1 MTMLAGTIGH
11 TFGVRVDGT
20 SSRRFLRFLSLTGPS
35 APRVV
40 DCPSGNTYKVSVMGL
55 AFSVIWHDKHSGN
68 WLTAFATPYPAVPL
82 DTPSARGFRGFRRF
96 KGFKGWW
103 WRPSG
108 AIIIHGAEPRRSSAD
123 SRQPT
128 ADNGYPPANACYPAK
143 VTLKG
148 ISIQNTHA
156 SMTWF
161 SKSAAG
167 VIVEGAG
174 RKDVSFPI
182 ISFEEA
188 YYGEL
193 QSL

>member
-1 MTMLAGTIGH
+1 MCR
-11 TFGVRVDGT
+11 RVA
-20 SSRRFLRFLSLTGPS
+20 SLRSGGDS
-35 APRVV
+35 AYGAEGCGFPQ
-40 DCPSGNTYKVSVMGL
+40 SGNAYKVSVMGL
-55 AFSVIWHDKHSGN
+55 AFCVIWHDKHSGN
-68 WLTAFATPYPAVPL
+68 WLTAFATPPIRL
-82 DTPSARGFRGFRRF
+82 CHWTRLRREGSEGSEGS
-96 KGFKGWW
+96 KGGG
-103 WRPSG
+103 G
-108 AIIIHGAEPRRSSAD
+108 ALRAQSSYMAPNLAGGQPTTD
-123 SRQPT
+123 SEQPT
-128 ADNGYPPANACYPAK
+128 ADSGHPPANACYPAK
-143 VTLKG
+143 GTPKG

>member
-1 MTMLAGTIGH
+1 MQSLHRVEKSHASMVKKALRKEISRLSVSLERFAPTPIPAHSPTRDDGGSGQHWTRLRREGSEGSEGSKGGGGALRAQSSYMAPNLAGG
-11 TFGVRVDGT
+11 
-20 SSRRFLRFLSLTGPS
+20 
-35 APRVV
+35 
-40 DCPSGNTYKVSVMGL
+40 
-55 AFSVIWHDKHSGN
+55 
-68 WLTAFATPYPAVPL
+68 
-82 DTPSARGFRGFRRF
+82 
-96 KGFKGWW
+96 
-103 WRPSG
+103 
-108 AIIIHGAEPRRSSAD
+108 
-123 SRQPT
+123 QPT
-128 ADNGYPPANACYPAK
+128 TDSEQPTTDSGHPPANACYPAK
-143 VTLKG
+143 GTPKG

-161 SKSAAG
+161 SKLAAG

>member
-1 MTMLAGTIGH
+1 MTMLAGSIGRA
-11 TFGVRVDGT
+11 FGVRVDGT

-40 DCPSGNTYKVSVMGL
+40 DCPSGNTYKVSVTGL

-82 DTPSARGFRGFRRF
+82 DTPSARGFRGFR
-96 KGFKGWW
+96 GFKGWW

-108 AIIIHGAEPRRSSAD
+108 AIIIHGAEPRRWSAD
-123 SRQPT
+123 S
-128 ADNGYPPANACYPAK
+128 GHPPANACYPAQG
-143 VTLKG
+143 TLKG

>member
-1 MTMLAGTIGH
+1 MGR
-11 TFGVRVDGT
+11 RVLKFD
-20 SSRRFLRFLSLTGPS
+20 GPS
-35 APRVV
+35 GRGLWIALRAILIKSALRDWLSVSYGMIRILVIGSLRSPPPLSGCARVQRVQKVQRVQRVV
-40 DCPSGNTYKVSVMGL
+40 VAPFGRNHHTWRRTSPVVSGQ
-55 AFSVIWHDKHSGN
+55 
-68 WLTAFATPYPAVPL
+68 
-82 DTPSARGFRGFRRF
+82 R
-96 KGFKGWW
+96 
-103 WRPSG
+103 
-108 AIIIHGAEPRRSSAD
+108 SAD
-123 SRQPT
+123 SGQRT
-128 ADNGYPPANACYPAK
+128 ADSSQPSANACYPAK
-143 VTLKG
+143 GTLKG

>member
-1 MTMLAGTIGH
+1 MDRPAAGG
-11 TFGVRVDGT
+11 
-20 SSRRFLRFLSLTGPS
+20 FLSLTGPS

-40 DCPSGNTYKVSVMGL
+40 DCPSGNTYKVSVTGL
-55 AFSVIWHDKHSGN
+55 AFSVIWHDTHSGD
-68 WLTAFATPYPAVPL
+68 WLTAFATPLIRLRHWTRLRREGSEGSEGSKGSKGGGGALRAQSSYMAPNLAGGQRTAV
-82 DTPSARGFRGFRRF
+82 
-96 KGFKGWW
+96 
-103 WRPSG
+103 SG
-108 AIIIHGAEPRRSSAD
+108 QRTAD
-123 SRQPT
+123 SSQPS
-128 ADNGYPPANACYPAK
+128 ANACYPAK
-143 VTLKG
+143 GTLKG

>member
-1 MTMLAGTIGH
+1 MLIKSALRIHLSVSYVMISILRIGSLRSPPPIRLCHWTRLRREGSEGSEGSKGSKGSKGGGGALRAQSSYMAPNLAGGQRT
-11 TFGVRVDGT
+11 
-20 SSRRFLRFLSLTGPS
+20 
-35 APRVV
+35 
-40 DCPSGNTYKVSVMGL
+40 
-55 AFSVIWHDKHSGN
+55 
-68 WLTAFATPYPAVPL
+68 
-82 DTPSARGFRGFRRF
+82 
-96 KGFKGWW
+96 
-103 WRPSG
+103 
-108 AIIIHGAEPRRSSAD
+108 AD
-123 SRQPT
+123 SRQR
-128 ADNGYPPANACYPAK
+128 NSSHLPANACYPAK
-143 VTLKG
+143 GTPKG

>member
-1 MTMLAGTIGH
+1 MPLRAMSFIMPPAAVTS
-11 TFGVRVDGT
+11 T
-20 SSRRFLRFLSLTGPS
+20 SSIIIILTLVHPFATSWPS
-35 APRVV
+35 SPKGDAR
-40 DCPSGNTYKVSVMGL
+40 SVTGL
-55 AFSVIWHDKHSGN
+55 AVCVIWHDTHSGD

-108 AIIIHGAEPRRSSAD
+108 AIIIHGAEPRRWSSG
-123 SRQPT
+123 SGQPT
-128 ADNGYPPANACYPAK
+128 AINGQRLPASQCLLSRQGTP
-143 VTLKG
+143 KG

>member
-1 MTMLAGTIGH
+1 MDRPAAGG
-11 TFGVRVDGT
+11 
-20 SSRRFLRFLSLTGPS
+20 FLSLTGPS

-40 DCPSGNTYKVSVMGL
+40 DCPSGNTYKVSVTGL
-55 AFSVIWHDKHSGN
+55 AFSVIWHDTHSGD
-68 WLTAFATPYPAVPL
+68 WLTAFAPPL
-82 DTPSARGFRGFRRF
+82 SGCAIGHAFGARVQRVQKVQRVQRVVVAPFGRNHHTWRRTS
-96 KGFKGWW
+96 
-103 WRPSG
+103 PVVSG
-108 AIIIHGAEPRRSSAD
+108 QRSAD
-123 SRQPT
+123 SGQRT
-128 ADNGYPPANACYPAK
+128 ADSSQPSANACYPAK
-143 VTLKG
+143 GTLKG

>member
-20 SSRRFLRFLSLTGPS
+20 SSRRFLRFLSLTALWAEGGGIALAGDEHKIS
-35 APRVV
+35 VT
-40 DCPSGNTYKVSVMGL
+40 GLVSMSYGMICIL
-55 AFSVIWHDKHSGN
+55 ANQPTDN
-68 WLTAFATPYPAVPL
+68 
-82 DTPSARGFRGFRRF
+82 RQR
-96 KGFKGWW
+96 
-103 WRPSG
+103 
-108 AIIIHGAEPRRSSAD
+108 SAD
-123 SRQPT
+123 S
-128 ADNGYPPANACYPAK
+128 GYPPANACYPAQG
-143 VTLKG
+143 TPKG
-148 ISIQNTHA
+148 ISIQNTHV

>member
-1 MTMLAGTIGH
+1 MPL
-11 TFGVRVDGT
+11 
-20 SSRRFLRFLSLTGPS
+20 
-35 APRVV
+35 
-40 DCPSGNTYKVSVMGL
+40 CGNAYKVSVTRL
-55 AFSVIWHDKHSGN
+55 AFCVIWHDKHSGD
-68 WLTAFATPYPAVPL
+68 WLTALATPLSGCAIGHAFG
-82 DTPSARGFRGFRRF
+82 ARVQRVQKVQRVQRVVVAPFGRNHHTWRRTS
-96 KGFKGWW
+96 
-103 WRPSG
+103 PVV
-108 AIIIHGAEPRRSSAD
+108 

-128 ADNGYPPANACYPAK
+128 ADSGYPPANACYPAK
-143 VTLKG
+143 GTPKG

-161 SKSAAG
+161 SKPLAG

-174 RKDVSFPI
+174 RKDISFPI

>member
-1 MTMLAGTIGH
+1 YESCSLAT
-11 TFGVRVDGT
+11 
-20 SSRRFLRFLSLTGPS
+20 
-35 APRVV
+35 
-40 DCPSGNTYKVSVMGL
+40 PSGGQNK
-55 AFSVIWHDKHSGN
+55 
-68 WLTAFATPYPAVPL
+68 TPRDNLLINPPL
-82 DTPSARGFRGFRRF
+82 EMTVA
-96 KGFKGWW
+96 
-103 WRPSG
+103 
-108 AIIIHGAEPRRSSAD
+108 AD
-123 SRQPT
+123 S
-128 ADNGYPPANACYPAK
+128 GYPPANACYPAK
-143 VTLKG
+143 GTLKG

>member
-1 MTMLAGTIGH
+1 MPPFGGH
-11 TFGVRVDGT
+11 VHIEYHNHSYPRT
-20 SSRRFLRFLSLTGPS
+20 SLHTSWPSSPKGDARTLRDWLSVSYGMMRSLVISRCSPPPIRLCHWTRLRREGSEGSEGSKGGGGRRTSP
-35 APRVV
+35 VV
-40 DCPSGNTYKVSVMGL
+40 SG
-55 AFSVIWHDKHSGN
+55 
-68 WLTAFATPYPAVPL
+68 
-82 DTPSARGFRGFRRF
+82 
-96 KGFKGWW
+96 
-103 WRPSG
+103 
-108 AIIIHGAEPRRSSAD
+108 
-123 SRQPT
+123 QPT
-128 ADNGYPPANACYPAK
+128 ADSGQPTANACYPAQG
-143 VTLKG
+143 TPKG

>member
-1 MTMLAGTIGH
+1 MPPAAVTS
-11 TFGVRVDGT
+11 T
-20 SSRRFLRFLSLTGPS
+20 SSIIIILTLVHP
-35 APRVV
+35 
-40 DCPSGNTYKVSVMGL
+40 
-55 AFSVIWHDKHSGN
+55 
-68 WLTAFATPYPAVPL
+68 FATSW
-82 DTPSARGFRGFRRF
+82 PSSPKGDARTLRDWLSVSYGMISTLVISRCALPPIRLCHWTRLRREGSEGSEGS
-96 KGFKGWW
+96 KGGGGRRTSPVVSGQRTADQRSAISDQ
-103 WRPSG
+103 RP
-108 AIIIHGAEPRRSSAD
+108 AD
-123 SRQPT
+123 S
-128 ADNGYPPANACYPAK
+128 GYLPANACYPAK
-143 VTLKG
+143 GTLKG

-161 SKSAAG
+161 SKSVAG

>member
-20 SSRRFLRFLSLTGPS
+20 SARRFLRFLSLTGPS

-40 DCPSGNTYKVSVMGL
+40 DCPSGNTYKVSVMRL
-55 AFSVIWHDKHSGN
+55 AFSVIWHDTHSGD
-68 WLTAFATPYPAVPL
+68 WLTALATPLSGCAIGHAFG
-82 DTPSARGFRGFRRF
+82 ARVQKVQRVQRVVV
-96 KGFKGWW
+96 
-103 WRPSG
+103 
-108 AIIIHGAEPRRSSAD
+108 GAEPRRWSAD
-123 SRQPT
+123 SRQRS
-128 ADNGYPPANACYPAK
+128 ADSGHPPDNACYPAK
-143 VTLKG
+143 GTPKG